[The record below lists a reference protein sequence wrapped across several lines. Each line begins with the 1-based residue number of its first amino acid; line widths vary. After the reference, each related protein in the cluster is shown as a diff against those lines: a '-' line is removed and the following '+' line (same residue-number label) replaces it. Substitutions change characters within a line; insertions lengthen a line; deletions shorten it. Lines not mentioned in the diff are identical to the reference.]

1 MNDYITD
8 QYRCTNCGS
17 LFDYKHTDILLK
29 CPYCNSNHCL
39 SENMKPRSSSEIF
52 NEGLG
57 RLQRK
62 SNRKFNPK
70 ISAIVTVAA
79 IFFAI
84 IFISLSSRSMRNKVN
99 HGSSSDTTAVKS
111 VPAVLSYYR
120 DDVDG
125 FLLAI
130 VEQTCYDDAV
140 QLNVIAHFYNN
151 GKEVYTSS
159 CPARTQGKDDRKIVN
174 LEKPTDVVYDTI
186 KVTIDRT
193 D

>member
-1 MNDYITD
+1 MV
-8 QYRCTNCGS
+8 
-17 LFDYKHTDILLK
+17 L
-29 CPYCNSNHCL
+29 CL
-39 SENMKPRSSSEIF
+39 IISIRTLYLSARIVIQIIFFQKNMKPRSSSEIF
-52 NEGLG
+52 VEGLE
-57 RLQRK
+57 RLQRR
-62 SNRKFNPK
+62 SNQRFNPK

-79 IFFAI
+79 IIFVI
-84 IFISLSSRSMRNKVN
+84 MFISLSSRSMRNKAN
-99 HGSSSDTTAVKS
+99 YGSSSETAVVES

-140 QLNVIAHFYNN
+140 QLNVVAHFYNN